1 MRFEEIKEQLV
12 DTSKFYWE
20 KIRETPVF
28 IQAQEKYEE
37 LSPNVQRLIKYGAA
51 FFVIYFIFSFPLAW
65 RNQANENL
73 EKYQKNRDLIEDLL
87 NVQVELQNAPDVNTK
102 VNANQLQAET
112 TDVLDKSGLSKEQIT
127 SNSVVTSTD
136 RQFAFIP
143 KEINYVG
150 VQIALSKLNL
160 TQILDIGTKLQ
171 NVNKSAKLIE
181 LDMSANKDDNHYYDV
196 TFLLAS
202 FTGAPGASSNE

>member
-1 MRFEEIKEQLV
+1 MRFEEIKEQAI
-12 DTSKFYWE
+12 DSAKFYWE
-20 KIRETPVF
+20 KIKESPAF

-37 LSPNVQRLIKYGAA
+37 LNPNIQKLIKYGAA
-51 FFVIYFIFSFPLAW
+51 FFIVYFIFSFPLAW

-73 EKYQKNRDLIEDLL
+73 DKYQKNRDLIEDLL
-87 NVQVELQNAPDVNTK
+87 NVQVEAQNAPNVNTN
-102 VNANQLQAET
+102 VSSGQLQSQATE
-112 TDVLDKSGLSKEQIT
+112 VLDKSGLAKEQIT
-127 SNSVVTSTD
+127 ANTLVTSAQ
-136 RQFAFIP
+136 RQFSFIP

-171 NVNKSAKLIE
+171 NVNNSAKLIE

-202 FTGAPGASSNE
+202 FTGASSNE